1 MGVTFAQAVSDY
13 VGHHLPSRN
22 CSAHTI
28 RSYCNGLVSFMEF
41 AEGELGKGVSAIG
54 PDDITFELGTAYAA
68 HLKEKGLS
76 EATVNQ
82 RLSCIKAF
90 MCYLAK
96 RNLAFLQAKECIIGV
111 ERRKEKEPPITWMS
125 TDEVRLLLSVPD
137 AAHGFGLR
145 DLALLATLYDSAA
158 RVQEACD
165 LDVGDIDL
173 RTRTV
178 TLTGKGQ
185 KTRIVPLSAATVNI
199 LKKHIAAGEAK
210 DGGAP
215 LFANRQ
221 GARLTPSGVQWII
234 DKYVSKARGESG
246 GKLLDKKITPHV
258 FRHSK
263 AMHMLEAG
271 VELIYI
277 RDFLGHK
284 SVITTE
290 IYAKASPEAK
300 RKAIENHSQ
309 KLNLTPKRISK
320 SKEASIIEKIR
331 AIGKANG

>member
-41 AEGELGKGVSAIG
+41 AEAELGKGVSAIE
-54 PDDITFELGTAYAA
+54 PDDITFDLGVAYVS

-76 EATVNQ
+76 ESSVNQ
-82 RLSCIKAF
+82 RLACIKAF
-90 MCYLAK
+90 MGYLAK
-96 RNLAFLQAKECIIGV
+96 RNLAFLQAKESIAGV
-111 ERRKEKEPPITWMS
+111 ERQKEKAPMITWM
-125 TDEVRLLLSVPD
+125 TTEEVKTLLSIPD
-137 AAHGFGLR
+137 ATCGSGLR
-145 DLALLATLYDSAA
+145 DLALLAILYDSAA

-165 LDVGDIDL
+165 LDIGDVDL

-185 KTRIVPLSAATVNI
+185 KTRIVPLSAATANI
-199 LKKHIAAGEAK
+199 IKKHIAGIEAK
-210 DGGAP
+210 SREVP
-215 LFANRQ
+215 LFTNRQ
-221 GARLTPSGVQWII
+221 GTMLTPSGVQWII
-234 DKYVSKARGESG
+234 DKYVTKARDASD

-284 SVITTE
+284 SVVTTE
-290 IYAKASPEAK
+290 VYAKASPEAK
-300 RKAIENHSQ
+300 RKAIEGHSQ
-309 KLNLTPKRISK
+309 KLNLTPKRISAR
-320 SKEASIIEKIR
+320 KEASIIEKVK